1 MFTFVL
7 SYLKM
12 KSDLSFILKK
22 YWGFDSF
29 RPLQEE
35 IIASVLEGRNTL
47 ALLPTG
53 GGKSICFQV
62 PGMSLS
68 GICLVVTPLIALMKD
83 QVEQLRK
90 RGIIA
95 NSIYSGMPRREI
107 DIVLY
112 NCVLGKVKFLYV
124 SPERLKTDL
133 FKARV
138 AEMNVS
144 IIAIDEAHCISQ
156 WGYDFRPAYLEIPEI
171 YSLLKDVKKI
181 ALTATATKEVSED
194 ILEKLEFEPS
204 SIFQKSFARK
214 NLSYSVFELENK
226 EQKMVEILSKV
237 KGSAIVY
244 VRSRKETFR
253 VSKLLDSLR
262 ISSDYYHAGLTVK
275 ERSKKQTAWT
285 QNQTRVMVSTNAF
298 GMGIDKPD
306 VRAVIHFDLPDS
318 LEAYY
323 QEAGRAGRDE
333 RNAFAVLLYS
343 EADIIRTRENF
354 VRSFPSVENLK
365 RVYQSLA
372 NYYKLAV
379 GSSQWQSFDFKIDV
393 FSKTYKLNAFDTFY
407 SIKKLEEN
415 GLILLNESFFK
426 PSVVMF
432 SLNHEELYRYCIANR
447 KMEPLIKGMLRLYGG
462 EIYTEFVKVIESDLA
477 QLIKSSVREIQKNLS
492 FLHKNEILIYDPI
505 KEKPQL
511 TFLTPRV
518 DSSKVIIN
526 KKDFDR
532 RREIVNNKLERI
544 IGYAKERKQCRTR
557 IFQEYFNETSYL
569 NCGVCDRCI
578 QEKKRNSE
586 QSDLEYIIKV
596 VLNNS
601 NENWISV
608 EALKT
613 RTDIK
618 NDFLLTDAIRV
629 LLDQNS
635 IELSKEGQ
643 IRKV

>member
-1 MFTFVL
+1 MESIHL
-7 SYLKM
+7 
-12 KSDLSFILKK
+12 ILKK

-35 IIASVLEGRNTL
+35 IITSVLAGNNTL

-62 PGMSLS
+62 PAISLS
-68 GICLVVTPLIALMKD
+68 GICLVITPLIALMKD

-107 DIVLY
+107 DIVLD

-138 AEMNVS
+138 AAMNVS
-144 IIAIDEAHCISQ
+144 LVAIDEAHCISQ

-171 YSLLKDVKKI
+171 YELLGDVKKI
-181 ALTATATKEVSED
+181 ALTATATKEVSVD
-194 ILEKLEFEPS
+194 ILEKLEFKSPS
-204 SIFQKSFARK
+204 VFQKSFARK

-226 EQKMVEILSKV
+226 EQKMFEILSNV

-244 VRSRKETFR
+244 VKSRKETFR
-253 VSKLLDSLR
+253 ISKVLSNLN
-262 ISSDYYHAGLTVK
+262 IKSDYYHAGLTVK
-275 ERSKKQTAWT
+275 ERSAKQASWT
-285 QNQTRVMVSTNAF
+285 QNQTRVIVSTNAF

-306 VRAVIHFDLPDS
+306 VRVVIHFDLPDS

-333 RNAFAVLLYS
+333 RNAYAVLLYNDS
-343 EADIIRTRENF
+343 DIIRSRENF
-354 VRSFPSVENLK
+354 IRSFPSIENLK

-379 GSSQWQSFDFKIDV
+379 GSSQWQSFDFRLDD
-393 FSKTYKLNAFDTFY
+393 FAKTYNLNAFDTFY

-426 PSVVMF
+426 PSQVMF
-432 SLNHEELYRYCIANR
+432 LMSHEEVYKFRIANI
-447 KMEPLIKGMLRLYGG
+447 KMEPLIKSILRLYGG
-462 EIYTEFVKVIESDLA
+462 EIYSEFVKVNESDLA
-477 QLIKSSVREIQKNLS
+477 RLTKWSVKEIKKTLS
-492 FLHKNEILIYDPI
+492 FLHKSEILVYDEI

-511 TFLTPRV
+511 TFITPRI
-518 DSSKVIIN
+518 DSSKVIVN
-526 KKDFDR
+526 KKEFAR
-532 RREIVNNKLERI
+532 RREVINVKLENMLD
-544 IGYAKERKQCRTR
+544 YVKENRQCRTR

-569 NCGVCDRCI
+569 NCGVCDICI
-578 QEKKRNSE
+578 KEKKKDSQENNLDEICKNILST
-586 QSDLEYIIKV
+586 LE
-596 VLNNS
+596 
-601 NENWISV
+601 ENWMSIEKLRKHCS
-608 EALKT
+608 
-613 RTDIK
+613 IN
-618 NDFLLTDAIRV
+618 NDFLFTDGIRS

-635 IELSKEGQ
+635 IELNEEGK
-643 IRKV
+643 IRRN

>member
-1 MFTFVL
+1 
-7 SYLKM
+7 M
-12 KSDLSFILKK
+12 KSDLSVILKK

-29 RPLQEE
+29 RSQQEE
-35 IIASVLEGRNTL
+35 IITSVLDGKNTL

-62 PGMSLS
+62 PAMILS

-83 QVEQLRK
+83 QVEQLRRK
-90 RGIIA
+90 GIIA
-95 NSIYSGMPRREI
+95 TSIYSGMPRREI

-133 FKARV
+133 FKTRV

-144 IIAIDEAHCISQ
+144 LIAIDEAHCISQ

-171 YSLLKDVKKI
+171 YPLLKDVKKI

-194 ILEKLEFEPS
+194 ILEKLEFKSP

-226 EQKMVEILSKV
+226 EQKMIEILSNV

-253 VSKLLDSLR
+253 ISRVLNSFR

-275 ERSKKQTAWT
+275 ERSAKQTAWT

-343 EADIIRTRENF
+343 ESDIIRTRENF
-354 VRSFPSVENLK
+354 VRSFPSIENLK

-379 GSSQWQSFDFKIDV
+379 GSSQWQSFDFKIDD
-393 FSKTYKLNAFDTFY
+393 FSKAFNLNTFDTFY

-432 SLNHEELYRYCIANR
+432 SLNHEEVYRYCIANV

-462 EIYTEFVKVIESDLA
+462 EIYTEFVKISESDLG
-477 QLIKSSVREIQKNLS
+477 QLIKSSAREIQKNLS

-518 DSSKVIIN
+518 DSSKVIVN

-532 RREIVNNKLERI
+532 RIEIVSNKLEKI
-544 IGYAKERKQCRTR
+544 IGYAKDRKQCRTK

-569 NCGVCDRCI
+569 NCGSCDRCI
-578 QEKKRNSE
+578 QEKKRNSG
-586 QSDLEYIIKV
+586 QRDLEQIIKTI
-596 VLNNS
+596 LDKA

-613 RTDIK
+613 QTDIK
-618 NDFLLTDAIRV
+618 DNFLFTDAIRV

-635 IELSKEGQ
+635 IQLSKEGHV
-643 IRKV
+643 RKI

>member
-1 MFTFVL
+1 ME
-7 SYLKM
+7 
-12 KSDLSFILKK
+12 SDLSVILKK

-29 RPLQEE
+29 RPQQEE
-35 IIASVLEGRNTL
+35 IITSVLDGKNTL

-62 PGMSLS
+62 PGISLS

-133 FKARV
+133 FIARV

-144 IIAIDEAHCISQ
+144 LIAIDEAHCISQ
-156 WGYDFRPAYLEIPEI
+156 WGYDFRPSYLEIPEI

-181 ALTATATKEVSED
+181 ALTATATKEVKDD
-194 ILEKLEFEPS
+194 ILEKLEFKS
-204 SIFQKSFARK
+204 TSIFQKSFARK

-226 EQKMVEILSKV
+226 EQKMVEILSNV

-253 VSKLLDSLR
+253 ISRILNSLK
-262 ISSDYYHAGLTVK
+262 ISSEYYHAGLTVK
-275 ERSKKQTAWT
+275 ERSLKQTAWT
-285 QNQTRVMVSTNAF
+285 KNQTRVMVSTNAF

-333 RNAFAVLLYS
+333 RNAFAVLLYGES
-343 EADIIRTRENF
+343 DIIRTRENF

-379 GSSQWQSFDFKIDV
+379 GSSQWQSFDFKIDA

-432 SLNHEELYRYCIANR
+432 SLNHEQLYRYCIANL

-462 EIYTEFVKVIESDLA
+462 EIYTEFVKVNESDLA
-477 QLIKSSVREIQKNLS
+477 QLLKSSVREVQKNLS

-511 TFLTPRV
+511 TFLTPRI
-518 DSSKVIIN
+518 DSSKVIVN
-526 KKDFDR
+526 KKEFDR
-532 RREIVNNKLERI
+532 RREVINEKMEKMI
-544 IGYAKERKQCRTR
+544 SYAKERRQCRTR

-578 QEKKRNSE
+578 QEKKQNSE
-586 QSDLEYIIKV
+586 QNDLAQIVKII
-596 VLNNS
+596 LS
-601 NENWISV
+601 NTDENWISIK
-608 EALKT
+608 ALKT
-613 RTDIK
+613 QTDIK
-618 NDFLLTDAIRV
+618 NDFLFTDGIRI
-629 LLDQNS
+629 LLDRNNLEMSQQ
-635 IELSKEGQ
+635 GQ